1 MKHVETKTSSWKDD
15 CSHWHVFRWTTRT
28 PTQNMNWMSKG
39 RNHGLATP
47 FLFYPFL
54 TYGYN
59 AQCLH
64 IVTNTTCKL
73 SLSSPVER
81 TGSKEVK
88 VSDGGGCFQ
97 SHKMKSILVWALLE
111 GQIPAM
117 CFSTFCQGRR
127 CLTKYLC
134 LNGPNSFMRGFSQVF
149 VGI

>member
-1 MKHVETKTSSWKDD
+1 
-15 CSHWHVFRWTTRT
+15 
-28 PTQNMNWMSKG
+28 MNWMSKG
-39 RNHGLATP
+39 RNDGLATP

-64 IVTNTTCKL
+64 IVINTTCKL
-73 SLSSPVER
+73 SLSSPVEG

-97 SHKMKSILVWALLE
+97 SHKLKSILVWTLLE

-117 CFSTFCQGRR
+117 CFSTFFQGRR
-127 CLTKYLC
+127 SLTKYLC
-134 LNGPNSFMRGFSQVF
+134 LNGPYSFMRGFSQVF

>member
-1 MKHVETKTSSWKDD
+1 MTDLPHHS
-15 CSHWHVFRWTTRT
+15 FFI
-28 PTQNMNWMSKG
+28 
-39 RNHGLATP
+39 L
-47 FLFYPFL
+47 FLP
-54 TYGYN
+54 YGYN

-73 SLSSPVER
+73 SLSSPVEG

-97 SHKMKSILVWALLE
+97 SHKLQSILVWTLLE

-117 CFSTFCQGRR
+117 CFSTFVQGRR
-127 CLTKYLC
+127 SLTKYLC
-134 LNGPNSFMRGFSQVF
+134 LNGTYSFMRGFSQVF

>member
-1 MKHVETKTSSWKDD
+1 
-15 CSHWHVFRWTTRT
+15 
-28 PTQNMNWMSKG
+28 MNWMSKG

-59 AQCLH
+59 AQCPR

-73 SLSSPVER
+73 SLSSPVEG

-97 SHKMKSILVWALLE
+97 SQKLKSILVWTLLE
-111 GQIPAM
+111 GQIPAV
-117 CFSTFCQGRR
+117 CFSTFFQDRR

-134 LNGPNSFMRGFSQVF
+134 LNGPNSFLRGFSQVL

>member
-1 MKHVETKTSSWKDD
+1 MFTLTCFPLNHAHPHSEHELDEQRKKS
-15 CSHWHVFRWTTRT
+15 RT
-28 PTQNMNWMSKG
+28 CHTI
-39 RNHGLATP
+39 P
-47 FLFYPFL
+47 FLSFL

-59 AQCLH
+59 TQCLH